1 MKLIKLF
8 EQFIREETETA
19 ETAVTAIKST
29 LTPAEQAV
37 KKYLSDSSTEF
48 NPALG
53 ISVIPA
59 EFENPDNSLE
69 KWGYRPITQ
78 TELKQFV
85 DHFDFPQWENDPS
98 WNLDFIERGG
108 NSSKAGPLAVRY
120 TVVKKPGKGGA
131 TATYY
136 PAVEE
141 LRVMYNKDEG
151 GFTSLE
157 SLFSATLPSAVG
169 SDKIQKALL
178 KCYVD
183 WQAILSKATLAATIP
198 VPSGDV
204 SLLPSKSPVNEGTIT
219 DITGKSELIQILRDK
234 IISMEKGDGFSAIA
248 VAQTI
253 YNNCAQFMNKTN
265 IFLDKTKYG
274 PAITKPAA
282 SSAPTEVI
290 STATPEPT
298 TPGPA
303 TVGPATPAPATGGPT
318 SAN

>member
-8 EQFIREETETA
+8 EQFIREEAETA

-37 KKYLSDSSTEF
+37 KKYLSNDSTEF

-53 ISVIPA
+53 ISAIPA

-69 KWGYRPITQ
+69 KWGNRPIIQ
-78 TELKQFV
+78 AELDKFV
-85 DHFDFPQWENDPS
+85 NHFDFPMSENDPS

-108 NSSKAGPLAVRY
+108 DSRSTGPLAVRY
-120 TVVKKPGKGGA
+120 MVVYKPGKGGA

-136 PAVEE
+136 PAVEQ

-157 SLFSATLPSAVG
+157 TLFSATLPSAVG

-183 WQAILSKATLAATIP
+183 WQAILSKATLAATMP

-204 SLLPSKSPVNEGTIT
+204 SLMPSK
-219 DITGKSELIQILRDK
+219 
-234 IISMEKGDGFSAIA
+234 
-248 VAQTI
+248 
-253 YNNCAQFMNKTN
+253 
-265 IFLDKTKYG
+265 
-274 PAITKPAA
+274 
-282 SSAPTEVI
+282 
-290 STATPEPT
+290 
-298 TPGPA
+298 
-303 TVGPATPAPATGGPT
+303 
-318 SAN
+318 

>member
-8 EQFIREETETA
+8 EQFIREEAETA
-19 ETAVTAIKST
+19 ETAVTAVTAIKST

-37 KKYLSDSSTEF
+37 KKYLSNDSTEF

-53 ISVIPA
+53 ISAIPA

-69 KWGYRPITQ
+69 KWGYRPIIQ
-78 TELKQFV
+78 AELNQFV
-85 DHFDFPQWENDPS
+85 NHFDFPMSENDPS

-136 PAVEE
+136 PAVEQ

-157 SLFSATLPSAVG
+157 TLFSATLPSAVG

-183 WQAILSKATLAATIP
+183 WQAILSKATLAATMP
-198 VPSGDV
+198 MPSGDV
-204 SLLPSKSPVNEGTIT
+204 SLLP
-219 DITGKSELIQILRDK
+219 
-234 IISMEKGDGFSAIA
+234 
-248 VAQTI
+248 
-253 YNNCAQFMNKTN
+253 TN
-265 IFLDKTKYG
+265 PK
-274 PAITKPAA
+274 
-282 SSAPTEVI
+282 
-290 STATPEPT
+290 
-298 TPGPA
+298 
-303 TVGPATPAPATGGPT
+303 
-318 SAN
+318 

>member
-8 EQFIREETETA
+8 EQFIREEAETA
-19 ETAVTAIKST
+19 ETAVTAVTAIKST

-37 KKYLSDSSTEF
+37 KKYLIDPSTEF

-59 EFENPDNSLE
+59 EFENPDNSLD
-69 KWGYRPITQ
+69 KWGHRPIIKA
-78 TELKQFV
+78 ELDQFV
-85 DHFDFPQWENDPS
+85 NYFDFPMSKNDPS

-120 TVVKKPGKGGA
+120 TIVYKPGKGGA

-136 PAVEE
+136 PAVEQ

-151 GFTSLE
+151 GFISLE

-183 WQAILSKATLAATIP
+183 WQAILSKATLAATMP
-198 VPSGDV
+198 MPSGDV
-204 SLLPSKSPVNEGTIT
+204 SLMPINPK
-219 DITGKSELIQILRDK
+219 
-234 IISMEKGDGFSAIA
+234 
-248 VAQTI
+248 
-253 YNNCAQFMNKTN
+253 
-265 IFLDKTKYG
+265 
-274 PAITKPAA
+274 
-282 SSAPTEVI
+282 
-290 STATPEPT
+290 
-298 TPGPA
+298 
-303 TVGPATPAPATGGPT
+303 
-318 SAN
+318 